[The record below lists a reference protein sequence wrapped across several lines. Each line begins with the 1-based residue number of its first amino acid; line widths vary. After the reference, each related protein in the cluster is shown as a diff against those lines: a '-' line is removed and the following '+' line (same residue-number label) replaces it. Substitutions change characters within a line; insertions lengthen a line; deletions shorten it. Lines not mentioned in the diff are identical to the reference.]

1 MKPVGPLMREHR
13 LIERMIRK
21 MGLQLD
27 EMNRLGSL
35 DVNFVN
41 VAVDF
46 IRVYADRCHHGK
58 EEDILFRDLA
68 SKPISPEHKRIMEE
82 LLEEHEHARS
92 VVGRLDQAKEQYAQG
107 RLDAMAEA
115 AACIR
120 ELVEFYPVHILKED
134 KQFFFPCMEYFSR
147 EEQDG
152 MLQEFWEFDRRLIH
166 EKYGSVVEQ
175 VTGDI

>member
-82 LLEEHEHARS
+82 LLEEHKYARS

-120 ELVEFYPVHILKED
+120 ELVEFYLVHILKED

-166 EKYGSVVEQ
+166 EKYSSVVEQ
-175 VTGDI
+175 ATGDI